1 MHNDFYYELVLCL
14 ETLAFKLS
22 AMCKITVHVCT
33 WLNKTSRKGNVCV
46 NAVLLALFFC
56 KTFPGNRCDLLKS
69 LIVIEKFTLKVIRIN
84 LKYKINHTLLFYFT
98 KQYHGLHGWHS
109 FLELSV
115 RRVNFSTSVQFSS
128 VAQSYLTLCDSM
140 NCSTQGLPV
149 HHQLPESTQIHV
161 HWSGDAIQPS
171 HPLLSPSPSALNFSQ
186 HQGLFQW
193 VSSLHQVAKVL
204 ESQLQHQSF
213 QSTPRTGL
221 L

>member
-128 VAQSYLTLCDSM
+128 VAQLCLTLCNIMDCSM
-140 NCSTQGLPV
+140 PGLPV
-149 HHQLPESTQIHV
+149 HHQLPEFTQTHV
-161 HWSGDAIQPS
+161 HWVIDTIQPS
-171 HPLLSPSPSALNFSQ
+171 HPLSSPSPPTFSLSQ
-186 HQGLFQW
+186 YQGLFRW
-193 VSSLHQVAKVL
+193 VTSSHQVAKVL

-213 QSTPRTGL
+213 QWIFRTDFL
-221 L
+221 